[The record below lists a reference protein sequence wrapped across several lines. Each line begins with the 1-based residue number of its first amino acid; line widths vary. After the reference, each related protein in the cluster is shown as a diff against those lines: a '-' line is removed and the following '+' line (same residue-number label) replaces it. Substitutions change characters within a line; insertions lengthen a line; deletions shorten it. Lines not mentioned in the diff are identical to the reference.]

1 MSRPMNNG
9 NDSKR
14 TRTHGMMAF
23 TELAITN
30 LNETRKFLE
39 EKLGW
44 KFDYVQMATGQYLT
58 FQNPAGTTVG
68 IRSAQKSEIPGSKN
82 YVLVKDLAEAERNV
96 RKKGGQIV
104 LPRTDIP
111 GMGSF
116 FWFKIPSG
124 PIMACWQDARKL
136 CSESKNRQ
144 ARNHVRTVFSG
155 C

>member
-1 MSRPMNNG
+1 MSGPTSTG
-9 NDSKR
+9 SESKR
-14 TRTHGMMAF
+14 PRTPGAMAF
-23 TELAITN
+23 TELASTN
-30 LNETRKFLE
+30 LTETRKFLE
-39 EKLGW
+39 ETFGW
-44 KFDYVQMATGQYLT
+44 KFDSVQMPTGQYLT

-68 IRSAQKSEIPGSKN
+68 IRSVQKSEIPGSTN

-124 PIMACWQDARKL
+124 PIMACWQDAAKP
-136 CSESKNRQ
+136 
-144 ARNHVRTVFSG
+144 
-155 C
+155 